1 LTNYRGFMSG
11 VEQPPDVPPDVV
23 RDVYATNVLGVINM
37 TQAVLPIMKK
47 RGKGDVI
54 FIGSLAGR
62 DAYVGG
68 TVESIARLNEGLLIE
83 IDLLLE

>member
-1 LTNYRGFMSG
+1 
-11 VEQPPDVPPDVV
+11 
-23 RDVYATNVLGVINM
+23 VINM